1 MHHQIK
7 IVLTAHGVRMLENVI
22 IIDPT
27 QVDLLSWVVFSY
39 GVTTIVAT

>member
-1 MHHQIK
+1 
-7 IVLTAHGVRMLENVI
+7 MLEDVI

-27 QVDLLSWVVFSY
+27 QVDLLSWVVFSC